1 MNCYNLPEKISALIF
16 DIDNTL
22 YTNEEYAF
30 EQVDVQVR
38 EFARLRGITAD
49 EARHMVAEKRK
60 EWAASHNGAQITL
73 ANIMLSF
80 NIPVS
85 QSIAWRSELIKPE
98 AFLKQDARLSA
109 LMQTLSEKYQLI
121 AVTNNPVKTGRR
133 NLKALGIE
141 GFFKDVVGLDT
152 CGISKPAPEP
162 FLKAVEL
169 LGVSKEECVS
179 IGDRY
184 AVDLATPLSLNMG
197 AILVSGPEELY
208 ETAAR
213 SIL

>member
-1 MNCYNLPEKISALIF
+1 MNCYNLPDKISALIF

-38 EFARLRGITAD
+38 EFARLRGITTD

-60 EWAASHNGAQITL
+60 EWADKHEGAQITL

-80 NIPVS
+80 DIPVS

-98 AFLKQDARLSA
+98 VFLKPDARLIA
-109 LMQTLSEKYQLI
+109 VIQQFFQKYALI

-133 NLKALGIE
+133 NLQALGIE
-141 GFFKDVVGLDT
+141 QFFKGVVGLDT
-152 CGISKPAPEP
+152 CGVSKPAREP
-162 FLKAVEL
+162 FLKAVEQ
-169 LGVSKEECVS
+169 LGVPAGECIS

-184 AVDLATPLSLNMG
+184 AVDIATPLDLGMG
-197 AILVSGPEELY
+197 AILVTGPEELY
-208 ETAAR
+208 ETVTKR
-213 SIL
+213 IL

>member
-49 EARHMVAEKRK
+49 EARHMVDEKRK

>member
-1 MNCYNLPEKISALIF
+1 MQARNIPSEVSALIF

-22 YTNEEYAF
+22 YTNEAYAF

-38 EFARLRGITAD
+38 EFAKLRGISAD
-49 EARHMVAEKRK
+49 EARQMVAEKRK
-60 EWAASHNGAQITL
+60 EWAASHDGAQITL

-85 QSIAWRSELIKPE
+85 QSIAWRSELIRPE
-98 AFLKQDARLSA
+98 DFLSEDARLIA
-109 LMQTLSEKYQLI
+109 VLEKLAEKYKLI

-133 NLKALGIE
+133 NLRALGIE
-141 GFFKDVVGLDT
+141 GLFTDVVGLDT

-162 FLKAVEL
+162 FLKAVQL
-169 LGVSKEECVS
+169 LGVPKEECVS

>member
-1 MNCYNLPEKISALIF
+1 MKCYSIPERISALIF

-22 YTNEEYAF
+22 YTDEAYAF

-38 EFARLRGITAD
+38 EFARLRGISAD
-49 EARHMVAEKRK
+49 EARKMVADKRK
-60 EWAASHNGAQITL
+60 EWAEEHNGEQITL

-85 QSIAWRSELIKPE
+85 QSIAWRSTLIKPE
-98 AFLKQDARLSA
+98 DFLKPDERLIGV
-109 LMQTLSEKYQLI
+109 MQELSKKYALI
-121 AVTNNPVKTGRR
+121 AVTNNPVKTGQR
-133 NLKALGIE
+133 NLQALGIE
-141 GFFKDVVGLDT
+141 QFFADVVGLDT

-169 LGVSKEECVS
+169 LGVPKEECVS

-197 AILVSGPEELY
+197 AILVTGPEELY
-208 ETAAR
+208 ETVTKG
-213 SIL
+213 IL